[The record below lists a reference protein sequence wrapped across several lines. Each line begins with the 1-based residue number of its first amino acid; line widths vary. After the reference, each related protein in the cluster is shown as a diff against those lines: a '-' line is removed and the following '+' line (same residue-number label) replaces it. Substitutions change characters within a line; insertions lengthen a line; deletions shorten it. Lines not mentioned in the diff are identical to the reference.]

1 MSLNDIPSAERV
13 HISFFGR
20 RNAGKSS
27 LVNAVT
33 GQQLSVVS
41 NVAGTTTDP
50 VNKSMELLPIGP
62 VVIIDTPGYDDV
74 GGLGELRVI
83 KTREILG
90 RTDIAVLAVDMQMG
104 FGVCETELIGFFE
117 EKNIPYVIV
126 YTKNDLE
133 GEEDMDVTSG
143 EADGELHDMERVK
156 GMLEGK
162 AKKLKSLS
170 GQISVSA
177 KTGENIYELKEL
189 IGGIAKK
196 EEKEK
201 YIIRDLI
208 EPGDSVILVIPV
220 DESAPKGRIILPQQQ
235 VLREILDMG
244 ALAYV
249 VQPGQL
255 DAAIKNMKEPPAL
268 VVTDS
273 QVFKKVDEI
282 VPESIRL
289 TSFSILL
296 ARYKG
301 FLDAALKGV
310 EALDTL
316 KEGDRVLIS
325 EACTHHRQCEDI
337 GTVKIPKMLDT
348 YTGTHI
354 EFGVTSGKEF
364 PDDLGDYRMVI
375 HCGGC
380 MVNEREML
388 TRMNTALDAGLPFTN
403 YGIFIAHVNG
413 ILKRSVDALRR

>member
-1 MSLNDIPSAERV
+1 MSLNDIPSSERV

-41 NVAGTTTDP
+41 SVAGTTTDP

-83 KTREILG
+83 KTKEILG
-90 RTDIAVLAVDMQMG
+90 RTDIAVLAVDMHMG
-104 FGVCETELIGFFE
+104 YGVCETELIGFFE
-117 EKNIPYVIV
+117 EKSIPYVVV
-126 YTKNDLE
+126 YTKNDLD
-133 GEEDMDVTSG
+133 GEELEDVAAD
-143 EADGELHDMERVK
+143 EASAEMRDMERVK
-156 GMLEGK
+156 KMLEGE
-162 AKKLKSLS
+162 AKKLRFLS

-189 IGGIAKK
+189 IGSLAKK
-196 EEKEK
+196 NENEK
-201 YIIRDLI
+201 YVIRDLI
-208 EPGDSVILVIPV
+208 APGDTVILVIPV

-244 ALAYV
+244 SLAYV
-249 VQPGQL
+249 VQPEQL
-255 DAAIKNMKEPPAL
+255 DAALKNMKEPPAL

-273 QVFKKVDEI
+273 QVFKRVDEI
-282 VPESIRL
+282 VPEDIRL

-316 KEGDRVLIS
+316 KAGDMVLIS

-337 GTVKIPKMLDT
+337 GTVKIPKMLDA
-348 YTGTHI
+348 YTGAHI
-354 EFGVTSGKEF
+354 EFGVSSGKEF
-364 PDDLGDYRMVI
+364 PDDLSKYKMVI

-388 TRMNTALDAGLPFTN
+388 TRMNTALNAGLPFTN

-413 ILKRSVDALRR
+413 ILKRSVEALKP